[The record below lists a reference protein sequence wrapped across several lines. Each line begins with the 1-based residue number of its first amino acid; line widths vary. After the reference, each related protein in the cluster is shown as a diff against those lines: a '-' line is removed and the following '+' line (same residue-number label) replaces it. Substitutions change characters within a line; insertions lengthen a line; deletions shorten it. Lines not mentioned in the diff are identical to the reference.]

1 MDEVGDDVRGA
12 EHWENVALDD
22 ESDDE
27 SDEES
32 HEESDGESHEES
44 GESDQVLRD
53 GLAQLQAGE
62 KNLK

>member
-22 ESDDE
+22 ESDEE

-32 HEESDGESHEES
+32 HEESE
-44 GESDQVLRD
+44 ESDQVVRD
-53 GLAQLQAGE
+53 VFAQLQAGK